1 MDYEFS
7 WYIWW
12 FCKNLFFPA
21 IFVLRMSITDLATTK
36 ISQISEIRNFSI
48 NKSKSLQYVKKI
60 LFAKISIHV
69 RKFWPSD
76 RWWTLENNHGKLW
89 LKGAII
95 LHNTDLATLT
105 DSFHRSH
112 VSPCLRCF
120 IRFLHVSPCVTVP
133 SWKYLTSWKS
143 ILQMTKTWTG
153 RSKNDWNV
161 KRLNSPSKNNKG
173 L

>member
-1 MDYEFS
+1 M
-7 WYIWW
+7 
-12 FCKNLFFPA
+12 
-21 IFVLRMSITDLATTK
+21 
-36 ISQISEIRNFSI
+36 
-48 NKSKSLQYVKKI
+48 KKK
-60 LFAKISIHV
+60 LSAKISIHAKINLAKIDLRKNKFPCKELENKV
-69 RKFWPSD
+69 YQWKFWPSN
-76 RWWTLENNHGKLW
+76 RKWTLENNHGKLW

-105 DSFHRSH
+105 DSFHGSH

-133 SWKYLTSWKS
+133 SWKYPTSWKS

-153 RSKNDWNV
+153 WSKNDWNV